1 VRVSLHGRSPAVVWL
16 ALIVGTLLAA
26 GLLALAHVSA
36 ALLIGALIAAVGVS
50 ASEGTFVVPHWPYRI
65 AQALIGCLIARSL
78 NVQNLHTIV
87 AQWPT
92 FLVCVT
98 TVIAISTLLGGL
110 LARLGVLPGTTAVWG
125 SAPGAATVMTVMSE
139 AYGADVRLVAF
150 MQFLRVAVV
159 ALVASLVS
167 LLWAPHGPAPA
178 RAWFPAIET
187 FPFAVTVGVALAGA
201 LASRLWDKPG
211 AALLVPIVAMALL
224 AGLADFPITLPPW
237 LLALSY
243 ALLGWA
249 IGARFTRDILL
260 YTARAFWKVLASILT
275 LVALCGGLAYALHL
289 ATGIDP
295 LTAYLAT
302 SPGGADSVAIIAASS
317 KVDLPFVTAMQTTR
331 FLVVLVT
338 GPTLARF
345 TTRWSRRAAPSA
357 TG

>member
-1 VRVSLHGRSPAVVWL
+1 MRAWTSLIAATVLFAS
-16 ALIVGTLLAA
+16 LLD
-26 GLLALAHVSA
+26 LAHISA
-36 ALLIGALIAAVGVS
+36 AMLMGALIAAVVVS
-50 ASEGTFVVPHWPYRI
+50 SQGAEIVVPRWPYRI

-78 NVQNLHTIV
+78 NVQNLHTIL

-92 FLVCVT
+92 FLICVT
-98 TVIAISTLLGGL
+98 TVIVFSSVLGGV
-110 LARLGVLPGTTAVWG
+110 LARVGVLPGTTAVWG
-125 SAPGAATVMTVMSE
+125 SAPGAATVMVLLSE

-167 LLWAPHGPAPA
+167 MLWAPHGAAPS
-178 RAWFPAIET
+178 REWFPHVDTYAFAIT
-187 FPFAVTVGVALAGA
+187 TCVALAGA
-201 LASRLWDKPG
+201 LLSRLWDKPG
-211 AALLVPIVAMALL
+211 AALLLPMLGMALL

-249 IGARFTRDILL
+249 IGARFTREILV
-260 YTARAFWKVLASILT
+260 YTASAFWKVLAAILALVT
-275 LVALCGGLAYALHL
+275 LCAGLAYGLHL
-289 ATGIDP
+289 ATGMDP

-331 FLVVLVT
+331 FLVVLGV
-338 GPTLARF
+338 GPALARL
-345 TTRWSRRAAPSA
+345 TARWSQRAASPA
-357 TG
+357 PA